1 MSKLKIAII
10 DTGVDIHDKEIKN
23 FIRFDRNLQVD
34 SFENEYINIDD
45 VNGHGTLCAKT
56 IISICN
62 HVEIYP
68 IKVFDNYGKTSSW
81 KVVEVMKNLL
91 NSDINIINISAS
103 TLNCPCVDE
112 MSFICRELK
121 KNGKII
127 ICSHHNNKDAKFSI
141 PTKFKEVIGVKGI
154 DEIYNDID
162 YMYNPNN
169 EIQMYSN
176 SKDRLIKFKNN
187 ITHFGKNSRAAA
199 IATGLVADIMKND
212 INMNFK
218 ELEQTLIKNSISDKN
233 YMKNGKIEKL
243 LYNQDELEII
253 SKLINI
259 ININFA
265 NISVDFKLLKKYNL
279 FNNLTNIGKHNA
291 YYFLEKIN
299 ENFSIDIDYGEVFL
313 YELNSLDNI
322 VGRIYSKLQT
332 DY

>member
-1 MSKLKIAII
+1 
-10 DTGVDIHDKEIKN
+10 
-23 FIRFDRNLQVD
+23 
-34 SFENEYINIDD
+34 
-45 VNGHGTLCAKT
+45 
-56 IISICN
+56 
-62 HVEIYP
+62 
-68 IKVFDNYGKTSSW
+68 
-81 KVVEVMKNLL
+81 
-91 NSDINIINISAS
+91 
-103 TLNCPCVDE
+103 
-112 MSFICRELK
+112 
-121 KNGKII
+121 
-127 ICSHHNNKDAKFSI
+127 
-141 PTKFKEVIGVKGI
+141 
-154 DEIYNDID
+154 
-162 YMYNPNN
+162 MYNPNN